1 MDVIEVSGRR
11 IAFRRSGVGPPVLFL
26 HGGLSDGREWC
37 LQMEAL
43 SDEFDVIA
51 WDAPG
56 CGGSDDPPIDLGMAG
71 YADAVAGLVAALDL
85 GRPHLVGLSF
95 GGGLALAVY
104 ESHPD
109 LVGSL
114 VLASAY
120 AGWAGSLPQD
130 EIDARIERMRSDV
143 ELPPQEW
150 VESYLPTFFAG
161 SVPPEIIADVRA
173 MMLESRPAGIRPMA
187 EAFAVADLRPV
198 LARIE
203 VPTLLLYGEA
213 DSRAPRP
220 VADALAAGIPWSEL
234 VVIPGAGHSANLEAP
249 ERFNSELRRFLR
261 SVTS

>member
-11 IAFRRSGVGPPVLFL
+11 IAFRRSGSGPPVLFL
-26 HGGLSDGREWC
+26 HGGWSDSREWR

-43 SDEFDVIA
+43 SDEFDVVA

-56 CGGSDDPPIDLGMAG
+56 CGGSDDLPTGAGMAG

-85 GRPHLVGLSF
+85 GLPHLVGLSF

-104 ESHPD
+104 ERHPD
-109 LVGSL
+109 LASSL

-130 EIDARIERMRSDV
+130 EIDARLDRMRTDV
-143 ELPPQEW
+143 ELPPQQW
-150 VESYLPTFFAG
+150 VESYLPSFFAG
-161 SVPPEIIADVRA
+161 PVPPEIRDEVVA
-173 MMLESRPAGIRPMA
+173 MMLESRPAGVRPMV
-187 EAFAVADLRPV
+187 EAFAAADLRPV
-198 LARIE
+198 LPRVE

-220 VADALAAGIPWSEL
+220 VADALAAGIPGSEL
-234 VVIPGAGHSANLEAP
+234 VVIPDVGHCAHLEAP
-249 ERFNSELRRFLR
+249 EEFTTELRRFLR
-261 SVTS
+261 SASS

>member
-1 MDVIEVSGRR
+1 MDIVEVAGRR
-11 IAFRRSGVGPPVLFL
+11 IAFRRAGSGPPVLFL
-26 HGGLSDGREWC
+26 HGGWSDSREWRPQ
-37 LQMEAL
+37 LEAL

-56 CGGSDDPPIDLGMAG
+56 CGGSDDPPIDFGMAG
-71 YADAVAGLVAALDL
+71 YADAVAGLADALDL

-104 ESHPD
+104 ERRPD

-120 AGWAGSLPQD
+120 AGWAGSLPKD
-130 EIDARIERMRSDV
+130 EIDARLERMRTDV
-143 ELPPQEW
+143 ELPQQQW

-161 SVPPEIIADVRA
+161 QISPEIKDDVVA

-187 EAFAVADLRPV
+187 EAFAVADLRPM
-198 LARIE
+198 LSRIE
-203 VPTLLLYGEA
+203 VPTLLLYGDA

-220 VADALAAGIPWSEL
+220 VADALAAGIPRSEL
-234 VVIPGAGHSANLEAP
+234 VMLAGVGHSVNLEAP
-249 ERFNSELRRFLR
+249 ERFNAELRRFLR
-261 SVTS
+261 SVSS